1 MNIKVFLLRVN
12 GNNYIVLRILH
23 VNYTDTVGQ
32 RFNGFKLS
40 QKVKGMVFS
49 EMAVW
54 KKNSNESF
62 VRQIPPSCRL
72 SWFFWNRIM
81 IFFSRLG
88 LDRLVGFGGRILR
101 NQPYFRSADIIHLH
115 LIHNFSNFS
124 ILSLPFISKL
134 KPVVWTL
141 HDPWAL
147 TGGCEH
153 SFDCNKWQSGCAAP
167 CPHPRATSLFQK
179 SAPHLHWKLKKYLY
193 SKSNVTL
200 IVSSDWMF
208 ERVKKSPLM
217 KNFDC
222 IKIPFGIDLEQF
234 KLVEKS
240 IAKSKLGIPEDHK
253 VIAFR
258 ATSLKKDRFKGLKY
272 LHESLSLLSIKQAV
286 TLLIFEDG
294 SDFDI
299 YEDKYNIVK
308 LGWVDQEDLILAL
321 NSADVFMMPSLQE
334 SFGLMAI
341 EAMACGA
348 PVVTFNGTALEE
360 IVMDGIAG
368 VVVPVRNSNALAEAV
383 SYLINND
390 SIRIEMG
397 LRAREI
403 VEKEYTEDKYI
414 SRHLD
419 LYDLVVKK
427 FE

>member
-1 MNIKVFLLRVN
+1 
-12 GNNYIVLRILH
+12 
-23 VNYTDTVGQ
+23 
-32 RFNGFKLS
+32 
-40 QKVKGMVFS
+40 
-49 EMAVW
+49 
-54 KKNSNESF
+54 
-62 VRQIPPSCRL
+62 
-72 SWFFWNRIM
+72 
-81 IFFSRLG
+81 
-88 LDRLVGFGGRILR
+88 
-101 NQPYFRSADIIHLH
+101 
-115 LIHNFSNFS
+115 
-124 ILSLPFISKL
+124 
-134 KPVVWTL
+134 
-141 HDPWAL
+141 
-147 TGGCEH
+147 
-153 SFDCNKWQSGCAAP
+153 
-167 CPHPRATSLFQK
+167 
-179 SAPHLHWKLKKYLY
+179 
-193 SKSNVTL
+193 
-200 IVSSDWMF
+200 MF

-222 IKIPFGIDLEQF
+222 IKIPFGIDLKQF
-234 KLVEKS
+234 KLLEKS

-299 YEDKYNIVK
+299 YKDKYNIVK

-321 NSADVFMMPSLQE
+321 NSADVFMMPSIQE

-360 IVMDGIAG
+360 IVKDGIAG

-427 FE
+427 FK

>member
-1 MNIKVFLLRVN
+1 M
-12 GNNYIVLRILH
+12 RILH
-23 VNYTDTVGQ
+23 INYTDTVGQ

-40 QKVKGMVFS
+40 QKLKGKVLS

-54 KKNSNESF
+54 VKHSQEVF
-62 VRQIPPSCRL
+62 VKQIPPKNLIAR
-72 SWFFWNRIM
+72 FFWSRTM
-81 IFFSRLG
+81 MLFSRFG
-88 LDRLVGFGGRILR
+88 LDRLVGFGGWILR
-101 NQPYFRSADIIHLH
+101 KHSYFKSADIIHLH
-115 LIHNFSNFS
+115 LVHNFTNFS
-124 ILSLPFISKL
+124 IFSLPLISKL
-134 KPVVWTL
+134 KPVVWTI
-141 HDPWAL
+141 HDLWAL

-153 SFDCNKWQSGCAAP
+153 SFNCNKWQNGCSFP

-179 SAPHLHWKLKKYLY
+179 SAPYLHWKLKKYLY
-193 SKSNVTL
+193 SKSNITL
-200 IVSSDWMF
+200 IVSSDWML

-222 IKIPFGIDLEQF
+222 IKIPFGIDLKQF

-272 LHESLSLLSIKQAV
+272 LHESLLLLSPKQAV

-299 YEDKYNIVK
+299 YKDKYNIVK
-308 LGWVDQEDLILAL
+308 LGWVDQNDLILAL

-341 EAMACGA
+341 EAMACGT

-360 IVMDGIAG
+360 IVKDGIAG
-368 VVVPVRNSNALAEAV
+368 VVVPVRNSTALAEAV
-383 SYLINND
+383 SCLINND
-390 SIRIEMG
+390 GIRIEMG

-403 VEKEYTEDKYI
+403 VEKEFTEDKYI

-427 FE
+427 FK